1 MLARLKHIAA
11 AEISGGRPLNQNPRF
26 RERLAQ
32 LEIDLMTLDYSTQ
45 RFVAAANAGDEPGT
59 EVSFLKIRG
68 SDMGQNILEMIME
81 AVAYY
86 AMPFTPEAEIWGSNE
101 PPIGPDYAALAAP
114 QYFNERK
121 ISIFS
126 GSNEIQR
133 NIMAKFMLGL

>member
-11 AEISGGRPLNQNPRF
+11 AEKSGGRRLDQNPRF
-26 RERLAQ
+26 RGRMAQ
-32 LEIDLMTLDYSTQ
+32 LEIDLMTLDYSTR

-86 AMPFTPEAEIWGSNE
+86 AMPYTPEAEIWGSNE

-114 QYFNERK
+114 HYFNERK